1 LSPLVHD
8 RNPAAPS
15 DLRLPKRLRGS
26 RLAAGLVALLF
37 LALFVWPIVRL
48 IAITVFTGGGGLEA
62 FARIAAT
69 PMYRTA
75 FVNTFLISGLVTLIA
90 LVAAYPIAYFMATV
104 RPRTAK
110 LIAFVVLLPF
120 WTSAL
125 VRTTAWMVL
134 LQRTGIVNSLLMG
147 SGLTDAPIPLLYNLT
162 GVLIGMVH
170 VLLPFMVLP
179 LYATFLA
186 VDQRLIS
193 AADGLGAGRLT
204 ILRRIVLPLTAP
216 GAAAGS
222 LIVFMGAIGTFIT
235 PVLMG
240 GPRQMMIA
248 QAISYNIQ
256 KQLDW
261 RMAGALSLVLLA
273 VTLLLFVLYRRLFGL
288 DRLFAA
294 DTAGVNDS
302 DGPLAGALG
311 IGRWPAAAVALA
323 VGIFLIA
330 PIVMVFPLSVSSAPF
345 LQFPPAR
352 WTFAWYSRLAEDPKW
367 LRASLSS
374 LRVAAEAIAMSTVVG
389 TAAAIAAARVPARLR
404 AGMEILILL
413 PMIVPTIITAI
424 ALYSQYAPLGV
435 LGSPESLAVGHTLLA
450 APFVFITVGA
460 SLKGFDGNLE
470 LAALGLGASWG
481 AMFRRIMLPAILP
494 GILAGAV
501 FAFITSFDD
510 VVLSIFLTD
519 SASRTLPRV
528 IYEGVKDDTDPTVV
542 ALAAILITISFVLFL
557 SSLITRK
564 KRP

>member
-1 LSPLVHD
+1 MV
-8 RNPAAPS
+8 
-15 DLRLPKRLRGS
+15 
-26 RLAAGLVALLF
+26 VLL
-37 LALFVWPIVRL
+37 LALVFVWPIVRL
-48 IAITVFTGGGGLEA
+48 IATTVFTDGGGLSA

-90 LVAAYPIAYFMATV
+90 LVAAYPIAYLMATV
-104 RPRTAK
+104 HPRTAK
-110 LIAFVVLLPF
+110 LIGFVVLLPF

-134 LQRTGIVNSLLMG
+134 LQRNGIVNSLLTG
-147 SGLTDAPIPLLYNLT
+147 TGLTDSPIPLLYNLS

-179 LYATFLA
+179 IYATFLS
-186 VDQRLIS
+186 VDQRLIA

-204 ILRRIVLPLTAP
+204 ILRRIILPLTAP
-216 GAAAGS
+216 GAAAGA

-273 VTLLLFVLYRRLFGL
+273 VTLALFLLYRRLFGL
-288 DRLFAA
+288 DRLFANEPVGA
-294 DTAGVNDS
+294 NEP
-302 DGPLAGALG
+302 DGPMATALG
-311 IGRWPAAAVALA
+311 PGRWLVCLIALV

-330 PIVMVFPLSVSSAPF
+330 PIVMVFPLSISSSPF

-352 WTFAWYSRLAEDPKW
+352 WTLEWYGRLGEDPKW
-367 LRASLSS
+367 LRAAISS
-374 LRVAAEAIAMSTVVG
+374 LRVAAEAIAMSVVLG
-389 TAAAIAAARVPARLR
+389 TAAAIAAARVSARLR

-424 ALYSQYAPLGV
+424 ALYSQFAPLGV
-435 LGSPESLAVGHTLLA
+435 LGSPESLAVGHTMLA
-450 APFVFITVGA
+450 APFVFITVSA
-460 SLKGFDGNLE
+460 ALKGFDNRLE

-481 AMFRRIMLPAILP
+481 AMFRRVMLPAILP
-494 GILAGAV
+494 GIIAGTV

-510 VVLSIFLTD
+510 VVLSIFLTN

-528 IYEGVKDDTDPTVV
+528 IYEGVKDDTDPTVI
-542 ALAAILITISFVLFL
+542 ALAVILISISLVLFL
-557 SSLITRK
+557 SSLVTRNK
-564 KRP
+564 QP